1 MSLKYLLA
9 FNHSSMIKRDH
20 VLSAI
25 LVDIANSPN
34 YRSGKVKFFFS
45 GSTGPPMVTLLG
57 ESITSKNSV
66 NCYEPRFHPW
76 ENVILLYFFVLFSE
90 NSFLMRKYI

>member
-9 FNHSSMIKRDH
+9 FNYSSMIKRDH

-34 YRSGKVKFFFS
+34 YRSGKVKKFFWFY
-45 GSTGPPMVTLLG
+45 GPTHGDPIG
-57 ESITSKNSV
+57 REYNK
-66 NCYEPRFHPW
+66 
-76 ENVILLYFFVLFSE
+76 
-90 NSFLMRKYI
+90 